1 MWIIISC
8 ILHLAL
14 LLGGAFHWKNSEVV
28 ALESVN
34 QKINMSFTGKSEN
47 SQSLVKNIEDTAK
60 KNKNTE
66 SEKEKKKEII
76 KKVDRNSLENP
87 KVKKEEVLKDKI
99 EEKQEDK
106 VQDERQEELLDL
118 KSLED
123 NRGNTGNEESGEIKK
138 DKLSKEGL
146 KNVGDG
152 VYIAENQ
159 SVEGIVYNIISEREP
174 EYPMIARRLGYKQSV
189 EVKVKFLVGYNG
201 NIEKIEF
208 ENEDIGMGFR
218 NEVEKALKKW
228 KFSEIKFRDEK
239 IKMYF
244 YKSFIFNQN

>member
-8 ILHLAL
+8 ILHLVL
-14 LLGGAFHWKNSEVV
+14 LLGGVFHWKNSEVV

-34 QKINMSFTGKSEN
+34 QKINMSFTARDEN
-47 SQSLVKNIEDTAK
+47 AQSVVKNIE
-60 KNKNTE
+60 
-66 SEKEKKKEII
+66 SEREKKKE
-76 KKVDRNSLENP
+76 KKEIVKKIDRNPMENP
-87 KVKKEEVLKDKI
+87 KIKKEEVLKDKI
-99 EEKQEDK
+99 EKEQEDK
-106 VQDERQEELLDL
+106 IQEELLDL

-123 NRGNTGNEESGEIKK
+123 NIESMKSEDSGETKK
-138 DKLSKEGL
+138 DESSKEGL
-146 KNVGDG
+146 KNIGDG

-159 SVEGIVYNIISEREP
+159 SIEGIIYSIISEREP
-174 EYPMIARRLGYKQSV
+174 EYPMIARRLGYKQPV

-218 NEVEKALKKW
+218 NEVEKALKRW
-228 KFSEIKFRDEK
+228 KFSEIKFRDKK